1 MSDLITNEQ
10 LAQMVKNYR
19 INAARSEEGSA
30 PVDFKPVV
38 KLFMPTGR
46 ATWLLTEYDP
56 DFGIFFGLCDLG
68 FGFPELGNV
77 ALEELQ
83 SVVGPFGLKA
93 DRDTSFQAAMTLAK
107 YAEEARR
114 NGGITA

>member
-10 LAQMVKNYR
+10 LAQMVENYR
-19 INAARSEEGSA
+19 TNAARSEEGSA
-30 PVDFKPVV
+30 PVDYKPVV

-56 DFGIFFGLCDLG
+56 DFVFGLCDLG

-77 ALEELQ
+77 ALEELH
-83 SVVGPFGLKA
+83 SVVGPFALKA
-93 DRDTSFQAAMTLAK
+93 DRDTSFQATMTLGK